1 MVHDMKKSIF
11 TLVWLLSA
19 TCAVQAQEHPDSTE
33 SPHPWRAVGEVA
45 LANGMIHLTGR
56 YLMNEPYAKTALH
69 SIRRNL
75 NSGFVWDDDN
85 FLLNHVGHPTEG
97 TLYYN
102 AARSSGM
109 NFWQSLPFVFA
120 GSLMWEMAGE
130 REKPS
135 INDMI
140 TTTVVGAGLG
150 EVTHRLAGRII
161 REQEHGPRRFF
172 REVSAALINPAQG
185 FNRLVTGRA
194 WKIRHDDR
202 AALEEHDG
210 HPADEKA
217 DDDSDA
223 PRLMLGGSYLAASD
237 DFQNGRVLPFFA
249 FSIDYGQAADGEQ
262 HHIPYDFFTGEAAL
276 NFGKGQPFASHLQV
290 TGRLC
295 SMPIADNRQM
305 VGELGLYQFFDY
317 ENYELKD
324 STHTAPFPYGEMAS
338 VGPGITLVM
347 PQLTP
352 VLSAEQRF
360 YVKGIVLGASKTDY
374 YHVDKRSYNY
384 GSGYGS
390 AMMSR
395 LKWQKVGMVQLDADY
410 LHLYTISDKWGDRGD
425 TRILSL
431 GLKVR
436 ASLSQSLS
444 LMIGATR
451 VSRHSHYRTHPS
463 HSVSCYQLE
472 TALQL
477 EL

>member
-1 MVHDMKKSIF
+1 MVHDMKKGIF

-56 YLMNEPYAKTALH
+56 YLMNEPYAKTTLH

-75 NSGFVWDDDN
+75 NSGFVWDDDK

-102 AARSSGM
+102 AARSNGM

-161 REQEHGPRRFF
+161 HEQEHGPRRFF

-194 WKIRHDDR
+194 WKIRHDNR

-237 DFQNGRVLPFFA
+237 DFQNGRVLPFLA

-290 TGRLC
+290 TGRLF
-295 SMPIADNRQM
+295 STPIVDNRRI
-305 VGELGLYQFFDY
+305 VGELGLYQYFDY
-317 ENYELKD
+317 ENYELRD
-324 STHTAPFPYGEMAS
+324 STHLSPFPYGEMAS
-338 VGPGITLVM
+338 VGPGVAFVM
-347 PQLTP
+347 PQIMP

-360 YVKGIVLGASKTDY
+360 FLKGVALGASKTDY

-384 GSGYGS
+384 GSGYGA

-395 LKWQKVGMVQLDADY
+395 LKWQQVGLLQLDADY
-410 LHLYTISDKWGDRGD
+410 LHLFTMSDRLGDRGD

-431 GLKVR
+431 GLKLR
-436 ASLSQSLS
+436 ASLSQQISV
-444 LMIGATR
+444 MMGA
-451 VSRHSHYRTHPS
+451 SRISRRSHYRDCPT

-472 TALQL
+472 AALQL
-477 EL
+477 AL